1 MYCEPVDGE
10 VMSWLSEVA
19 MRSST
24 LNGQHQTLGEMG
36 HSNISKQCLPGEIQ
50 SNMSNMAHKMYSAP
64 SNLKTKV
71 WKRFGFSKEGRK
83 LDKKQAAF
91 RLSRTAFKYSSSTRN

>member
-1 MYCEPVDGE
+1 MQTSGSIWVYCEPVDGE

-36 HSNISKQCLPGEIQ
+36 HSNISKAL
-50 SNMSNMAHKMYSAP
+50 SA
-64 SNLKTKV
+64 
-71 WKRFGFSKEGRK
+71 R
-83 LDKKQAAF
+83 
-91 RLSRTAFKYSSSTRN
+91 